1 MSRKGNRG
9 KVSQHGRIGRNV
21 AFIGGPDAGKVR
33 IVPEDVPQLQS
44 GDWIYHIHPIQFHGT
59 TKPLWFAYNAD
70 VHPAQ
75 MIVDLWESYS
85 ETESLKRATA

>member
-1 MSRKGNRG
+1 MNEK
-9 KVSQHGRIGRNV
+9 KVGQHGRVGRNV
-21 AFIGGPDAGKVR
+21 AFIGGPDAGQVR
-33 IVPEDVPQLQS
+33 IIPEDIGQVAS

-59 TKPLWFAYNAD
+59 AKPLWFAYNAD

-85 ETESLKRATA
+85 TTESLKRATDG